1 MPKIKKNILS
11 KVTNDDLDKVT
22 LLLDKEVA
30 RLTNMK
36 ADEIMEHWDLISW
49 RNELTSVKKVFYFLV
64 QDKNRKSILDA

>member
-1 MPKIKKNILS
+1 MKKTILS

-30 RLTNMK
+30 RLESMK

-64 QDKNRKSILDA
+64 HDKNRKSILSA